1 MAKVAY
7 WLRHISD
14 GTYAGEGREEGEN
27 VTLVTIQARQP
38 TGIVAI
44 DAETNPRP
52 PNPAAPTDQRKTQAK
67 AKWAAAPLAVKNDAM
82 IAIALMLGIED
93 PV

>member
-1 MAKVAY
+1 MARVIY
-7 WLRHISD
+7 WLRRIND

-27 VTLVTIQARQP
+27 VTLATIQDRQP
-38 TGIVAI
+38 AGIAAI

-52 PNPAAPTDQRKTQAK
+52 PNSAPLIDKRITQAK
-67 AKWAAAPLAVKNDAM
+67 AKWAAAPAAAKNDAM
-82 IAIALMLGIED
+82 VAIALMLGIED